1 MKERLRA
8 RAIDTGFEEE
18 DDGDED
24 LDSEDDNE
32 EVDQDGIDDM
42 FEGQVQQALQ

>member
-18 DDGDED
+18 DEGDED
-24 LDSEDDNE
+24 LDSEE
-32 EVDQDGIDDM
+32 EDEEAEQEGIDDM
-42 FEGQVQQALQ
+42 FEGQMQALQ